1 MRHLITLGF
10 AVLAIAAYA
19 AGIEYGAGALFIAGG
34 ICEIIAA
41 KRMRRKTQIPSSGV

>member
-41 KRMRRKTQIPSSGV
+41 KRMRRKTQIPSSGA

>member
-10 AVLAIAAYA
+10 AILAIAAYA
-19 AGIEYGAGALFIAGG
+19 VGLEYGAGALFLAGG

-41 KRMRRKTQIPSSGV
+41 KRMRRKTQVL

>member
-10 AVLAIAAYA
+10 AVLAITAYA
-19 AGIEYGAGALFIAGG
+19 FGIEYGAGALFLVGG

-41 KRMRRKTQIPSSGV
+41 KRIRRKTQIPSSCA